1 GLISRMLR
9 DEMLEAV
16 GQDYTRT
23 ARAKGIKESTVI
35 MRHTFRNALIPS
47 VTVIG
52 SATAG
57 LLGGTV
63 IIETLFTIPGIGQ
76 LLIDSIHRRDFP
88 VIQGVVLFTAVIYV
102 IVNLFVDLLYALFD
116 SRIRYDGSKRR
127 RVCMLKK
134 KRNLA
139 AISLL
144 ILIIVGTFAA
154 SAWISLVHTEIDPE
168 SRLLAPSITHWFGTD
183 DFGRDILLQTLLAAK
198 VSLLLGFVV
207 AVCSTI
213 LGTFTGLIAGYYK
226 KADFIIMRVIDGML
240 AFPALLL
247 ALALVAALGGSITNI
262 IIALIFAF
270 WPVMTRVV
278 RSVALQVGNVQYIE
292 AAKSTGASDVVIILK
307 YMLPNMMTP
316 IIVQGTFI
324 FAKAILAEAALN
336 FLGVGADPSIPTWG
350 AMLKEAQTYLTTAPW
365 FSVFPGV
372 AIVLTVLSLNVL
384 GDGLREA
391 LNPRTASQSFRKN
404 RRRKEKK
411 IVA

>member
-1 GLISRMLR
+1 
-9 DEMLEAV
+9 
-16 GQDYTRT
+16 
-23 ARAKGIKESTVI
+23 
-35 MRHTFRNALIPS
+35 
-47 VTVIG
+47 
-52 SATAG
+52 
-57 LLGGTV
+57 
-63 IIETLFTIPGIGQ
+63 
-76 LLIDSIHRRDFP
+76 
-88 VIQGVVLFTAVIYV
+88 
-102 IVNLFVDLLYALFD
+102 
-116 SRIRYDGSKRR
+116 
-127 RVCMLKK
+127 MLKK

-198 VSLLLGFVV
+198 VSLLVGFVV
-207 AVCSTI
+207 AVCATI

-226 KADFIIMRVIDGML
+226 KADFIVMRVIDGML

-262 IIALIFAF
+262 IIALTFAF